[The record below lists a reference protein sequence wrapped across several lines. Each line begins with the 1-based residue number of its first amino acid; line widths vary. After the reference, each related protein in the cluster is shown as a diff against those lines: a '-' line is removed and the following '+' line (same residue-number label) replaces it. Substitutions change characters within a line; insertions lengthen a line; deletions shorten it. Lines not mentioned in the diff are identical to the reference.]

1 MKVES
6 RKEVGVLVTIIILV
20 YVFMEILKYQLSYLF
35 SHDNTNVPTSSKH
48 VSAKAVTLEN
58 FKPNESPKHVLLA
71 DPNGN
76 LELYSLKHIL
86 DAINKSEQ
94 NAKDHANARIEKRI
108 QDWLKYVTDAKN
120 RNKAEVKRIFGR
132 VWNSFDDIHKKFK
145 DYVKQNQVVY
155 ISATTNEADKKYW
168 ITDNDMD
175 YLISNNESL
184 HLNAQVKVF
193 PHTKWIDRR
202 LKFKLTA
209 NQFD

>member
-6 RKEVGVLVTIIILV
+6 RREVGVLITIIVLV

-35 SHDNTNVPTSSKH
+35 THNNTNVLTSSKYA
-48 VSAKAVTLEN
+48 SAKAVTLEN

-94 NAKDHANARIEKRI
+94 NAKDHANARIEQRI
-108 QDWLKYVTDAKN
+108 QDWLKLVASLKT
-120 RNKAEVKRIFGR
+120 RNLPIVKKIFGP
-132 VWNSFDDIHKKFK
+132 VWNSFDNIHKKFN

-155 ISATTNEADKKYW
+155 ISATTNEVNKKYW
-168 ITDNDMD
+168 ITDNGKD

-184 HLNAQVKVF
+184 HLNPQLKLF
-193 PHTKWIDRR
+193 PQTKGMDRR
-202 LKFKLTA
+202 LQFKLTA
-209 NQFD
+209 NKYD